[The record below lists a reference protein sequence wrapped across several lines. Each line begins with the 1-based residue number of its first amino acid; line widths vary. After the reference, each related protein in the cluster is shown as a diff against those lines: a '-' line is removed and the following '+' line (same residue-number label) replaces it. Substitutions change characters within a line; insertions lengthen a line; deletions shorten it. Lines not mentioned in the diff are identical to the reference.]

1 MVKFSKREDYGMILI
16 AKLYQN
22 YGKKLT
28 PLSEVAREYKISLLF
43 LRQLANNLRK
53 ANLISALE
61 GRNGGYELQK
71 SPRLIKIGEVITALS
86 GKSILECCEP
96 GKNKKCALEKFCPSG
111 FAWRKLNNQFLE
123 QIYPLTLEKFFRH
136 E

>member
-1 MVKFSKREDYGMILI
+1 MVKFSKREDYGIILM

-28 PLSEVAREYKISLLF
+28 PLSEVAREYKISTLF
-43 LRQLANNLRK
+43 LRQLADSLRK
-53 ANLISALE
+53 AGIISAVE
-61 GRNGGYELQK
+61 GRNGGYELKK
-71 SPRLIKIGEVITALS
+71 SPKAINVGQIIAALS
-86 GKSILECCEP
+86 GRSILECCQLNKR
-96 GKNKKCALEKFCPSG
+96 GKCLKEKFCQPG

-123 QIYPLTLEKFFRH
+123 KIYHLSLEKFFTY